1 MGTPEDANHVRSSVI
16 GGIPRP
22 EARGTERRGAG
33 REVFGETIAR
43 SKRQSDLTGRRQVWQ
58 PRLGRDL
65 SREDARQIAENVTGF
80 FAILAEWSRA
90 EMPVPANDTGKPAT
104 SDDGRCA
111 MTAETIARAL
121 GGRKAGGGWERFR
134 P

>member
-1 MGTPEDANHVRSSVI
+1 MQITSRSSVI

-22 EARGTERRGAG
+22 EARSTERRGTA

-43 SKRQSDLTGRRQVWQ
+43 CKRQSESELIGRTRQVWQ

-80 FAILAEWSRA
+80 FSRPRRMVA
-90 EMPVPANDTGKPAT
+90 GEMPSPANDTGKPDA
-104 SDDGRCA
+104 SDEG
-111 MTAETIARAL
+111 EARHD
-121 GGRKAGGGWERFR
+121 R
-134 P
+134 